1 MTFNPQPKRKY
12 KKRNKTRVSSDSSV
26 KKRHLDILW
35 AECVKKRSKYQSELS
50 GVKGIKAGG
59 LAIIA
64 AHHILGK
71 NTNRLRYS
79 LDNGIVL
86 VNGKEHIFGVH
97 NSNPAIS
104 SEYFDRIVSSIGDKR
119 YKKIKMLSK
128 AKVGSSDLGLIKYYL
143 TEKLKEFK
151 NDRGK

>member
-1 MTFNPQPKRKY
+1 MAKEEEMNFKPQPKRKI
-12 KKRNKTRVSSDSSV
+12 SDSSV
-26 KKRHLDILW
+26 KKRHLDALW
-35 AECVKKRSKYQSELS
+35 TECVKERSKYQSELS

-59 LAIIA
+59 LSIIA

-79 LDNGIVL
+79 LSNGICL
-86 VNGKEHIFGVH
+86 INGKEHIYGVH
-97 NSNPAIS
+97 NTNPAIA

-119 YKKIKMLSK
+119 YKKIRMLQK

-143 TEKLKEFK
+143 TKKLKEFK
-151 NDRGK
+151 Q

>member
-1 MTFNPQPKRKY
+1 MSFNPQPKREY
-12 KKRNKTRVSSDSSV
+12 KKRNKPRVLSDYSV
-26 KKRHLDILW
+26 KKQHLDALW
-35 AECVKKRSKYQSELS
+35 IACIKERAKYSSELS

-59 LAIIA
+59 LAILA

-79 LDNGIVL
+79 LSNGICL
-86 VNGKEHIFGVH
+86 VNGREHIYGIH
-97 NSNPAIS
+97 NTNPAIA

-119 YKKIKMLSK
+119 YKKIKMLAK

-151 NDRGK
+151 Q